1 LSSEYRGSGERVKR
15 NIPEE
20 ICALDQ
26 KESLKQKLVDKT
38 QCSKPTHYASNRD
51 VANIGAVED

>member
-1 LSSEYRGSGERVKR
+1 MVKR
-15 NIPEE
+15 NIPED